1 MNIALITAGGCGQ
14 RMGKEIPKQFLSVED
29 KPIIIYTLE
38 KFQNHPA
45 IDKIIVACKEG
56 WKQILES
63 YCKQFKIDKLEC
75 IIKGGENGQES
86 IKNLIEKAREKYDED
101 DIVLVHDGIRPMVS
115 ADIISD
121 SIYVCKEKGCAIASI
136 PCREAMLYTDDKE
149 SSEKQIMRD
158 LLVRTQTPQ
167 AFRLKDLYNMHI
179 EAKQKGISNSVASCT
194 LAVEL
199 GKKVY
204 FSLGSEK
211 NLKIT
216 VPDDLDIFKAL
227 LNMNKRNF

>member
-14 RMGKEIPKQFLSVED
+14 RMGNEIPKQFLSVED

-45 IDKIIVACKEG
+45 IDKIIIACKEG

-63 YCKQFKIDKLEC
+63 YCKQFKIEKLEC
-75 IIKGGENGQES
+75 IIKGGINGQAS
-86 IKNLIEKAREKYDED
+86 IRNLIETAKERFKEE

-121 SIYVCKEKGCAIASI
+121 AIYICKKNGCAISAI
-136 PCREAMLYTDDKE
+136 PCREAMLYTNNKNSSKE
-149 SSEKQIMRD
+149 QINRE

-167 AFRLKDLYNMHI
+167 AFYLKELYDMHV
-179 EAKQKGISNSVASCT
+179 EAKKKGITDSVASCT
-194 LAVEL
+194 LAIEL

-227 LNMNKRNF
+227 LRMR

>member
-14 RMGKEIPKQFLSVED
+14 RMGNEIPKQFLSIED
-29 KPIIIYTLE
+29 KPVIIYTLE
-38 KFQNHPA
+38 KFQHHPA

-56 WKQILES
+56 WEQILES
-63 YCKQFKIDKLEC
+63 YCKQYKIEKLDC
-75 IIKGGENGQES
+75 IIKGGKNGQDS
-86 IKNLIEKAREKYDED
+86 IRHLIETAYERYNEE

-115 ADIISD
+115 ADIISNA
-121 SIYVCKEKGCAIASI
+121 IYVCQKKRCAVSAI
-136 PCREAMLYTDDKE
+136 PCREAMLYTEDRE
-149 SSEKQIMRD
+149 SSKEQINRD

-167 AFRLKDLYNMHI
+167 AFHIKDLYNMHM
-179 EAKQKGISNSVASCT
+179 EAKKKGITNSVAPCT

-199 GKKVY
+199 GKKIY

-227 LNMNKRNF
+227 LKMN

>member
-14 RMGKEIPKQFLSVED
+14 RMGNKIPKQFLSVED

-56 WKQILES
+56 WEQILES
-63 YCKQFKIDKLEC
+63 YCKQYKIEKLDY
-75 IIKGGENGQES
+75 IIKGGVNGQAS
-86 IKNLIEKAREKYDED
+86 IANLIKKAKENYNDED
-101 DIVLVHDGIRPMVS
+101 IVIVHDGNRPMVS

-121 SIYVCKEKGCAIASI
+121 SILVCKTKGCAISAV
-136 PCREAMLYTDDKE
+136 PCTEAILRTDNKE
-149 SSEKQIMRD
+149 SSKEEINREM
-158 LLVRTQTPQ
+158 LVKTQTPHS
-167 AFRLKDLYNMHI
+167 FLLKDLYDMHVQ
-179 EAKQKGISNSVASCT
+179 AKEKGITNTIASCT
-194 LAVEL
+194 LAIAL
-199 GKKVY
+199 GREVY

-227 LNMNKRNF
+227 LKAN